1 MVLNLGLT
9 ELYQILTPDW
19 SAKSINICETK
30 NLISFYLTLNVTSH
44 VKKQFYYEDQEQISG
59 WMLLE
64 VSNILIYMQYFEGQ
78 IN

>member
-1 MVLNLGLT
+1 MT
-9 ELYQILTPDW
+9 AFYQIQTTDW
-19 SAKSINICETK
+19 LAKSINICETK
-30 NLISFYLTLNVTSH
+30 NLISSYLTLNVTSQ

-78 IN
+78 IK